1 MSSPMLGEFF
11 GTLIL
16 ILLGDGVVAGVL
28 LKHSKSENAGWIV
41 ITTGWAM
48 AVMAGVFTAIAFG
61 SPDGHLNPAV
71 TLGAAVA
78 TGDFSKVL
86 PYTAAQMA
94 GAFLGAIVVW
104 LHYLPHWAVTTDANA
119 KLGVFCNAPAIR
131 KPAAN
136 FMSEVIGTFVL
147 VLVATAIFSSRVTVA
162 GLAPGLGPFL
172 VGGLVWGIGLSL
184 GGPTGYAINPARDL
198 GPRLA
203 HAVLPIPGKRDAD
216 WGYAAIPVI
225 GPLAGGAIAGLVA
238 KIVGFS

>member
-1 MSSPMLGEFF
+1 MSSPVLGEFA
-11 GTLIL
+11 GTFIL

-28 LKHSKSENAGWIV
+28 LKRSKSENGGWMV

-94 GAFLGAIVVW
+94 GAFLGAAVVW

-119 KLGVFCNAPAIR
+119 KLAVFCNSPAIR
-131 KPAAN
+131 KPGAN
-136 FMSEVIGTFVL
+136 FTSEVIGTFVL
-147 VLVATAIFSSRVTVA
+147 VLVATAIFSSRVTVS

-172 VGGLVWGIGLSL
+172 VGSLVWGIGLSL

-203 HAVLPIPGKRDAD
+203 HAVLPIPGKRGAD
-216 WGYAAIPVI
+216 WGYAAIPVV
-225 GPLAGGAIAGLVA
+225 GPLAGGVLAGLVA
-238 KIVGFS
+238 RAVGF